1 MFLGI
6 HDKTGSVYESVGSTP
21 YRSVLP
27 IPMVSLARLVREPGD
42 WDRLPA
48 SYRGMPFT
56 RLFREDTFDAVT
68 RTRRGRLYQAM
79 GR

>member
-1 MFLGI
+1 
-6 HDKTGSVYESVGSTP
+6 
-21 YRSVLP
+21 
-27 IPMVSLARLVREPGD
+27 MVSLARLVREPGD